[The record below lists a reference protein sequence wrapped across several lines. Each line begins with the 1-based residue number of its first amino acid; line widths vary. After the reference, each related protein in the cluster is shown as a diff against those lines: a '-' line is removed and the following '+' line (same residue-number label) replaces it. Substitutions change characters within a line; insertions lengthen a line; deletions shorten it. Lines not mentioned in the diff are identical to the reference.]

1 MQQNRRAQPRRW
13 PWFSKGASMPTLVAL
28 FVLSLGFS
36 ILLTPV
42 ARTLARR
49 WGLTDKPDGRRKLHG
64 HEVPVAGGIAVL
76 LASLTAMALML
87 ATGFCPWSAEFHEQ
101 AWQWL

>member
-1 MQQNRRAQPRRW
+1 M
-13 PWFSKGASMPTLVAL
+13 KGVCMPTLVAL

-36 ILLTPV
+36 ILLTPL

-64 HEVPVAGGIAVL
+64 QEIPVAGGLAVL
-76 LASLTAMALML
+76 LACLTTITLML
-87 ATGFCPWSAEFHEQ
+87 VTGFCPWSAEFHEQ
-101 AWQWL
+101 AIQWLGLAAAAILIAGV